1 VSSAGAASPRP
12 RTLQLVRPDERPIS
26 RARTDL
32 RTRRTLALLL
42 GSTAFLVGSGLVMVL
57 SASSVSAFAE
67 YGDSFLFVQ
76 RQAAYAVVGVLALLV
91 TSRMRYD
98 AWRRLAGPFL
108 LVTMAMLVL
117 VLIPAHGIEAYGSS
131 RWFQLG
137 PVTVQPSELAKLSLI
152 VFAAATLA
160 RSRTKVDDL
169 RQLAVPLLPIS
180 VVVCGLVMMQ
190 PDLGTT
196 VILAVTMFALAFA
209 AGVRLRYL
217 TFASVIGALIGA
229 GLIMSADYRRVR
241 FLAFLHPWA
250 DVKNTGYQLAQSLY
264 ALGSG
269 GWMGVGL
276 GASRQKWQYVPNAH
290 TDFIFSIL
298 GEELGLL
305 GELVVLVAF
314 GALIFAGIRIAANA
328 KDVFGRLLAAGIVSW
343 FGLQTL
349 INLGAVTGLLPITGV
364 PLPFLSYGGS
374 SLVVSLAAVG
384 VLVSIARAS
393 ARAPARGSARAPAR
407 ATSGRPEPRRRGRAE
422 PTPPMR
428 GGRRRP
434 AVRRA
439 PALGRGS
446 SR

>member
-1 VSSAGAASPRP
+1 MSTIGAASPRP
-12 RTLQLVRPDERPIS
+12 RALRLVRPDERPFVS
-26 RARTDL
+26 RARADA

-76 RQAAYAVVGVLALLV
+76 RQAAYAVVGVLALIL
-91 TSRMRYD
+91 TSRMRYG
-98 AWRRLAGPFL
+98 AWKRLAGPLL
-108 LVTMAMLVL
+108 LVTVAMLVL
-117 VLIPAHGIEAYGSS
+117 VLIPAHGIEAYGAS
-131 RWFQLG
+131 RWFRLG
-137 PVTVQPSELAKLSLI
+137 PVTVQPSEIAKLALL

-160 RSRTKVDDL
+160 RSRRKLDDL
-169 RQLAVPLLPIS
+169 RQLALPLLPICA
-180 VVVCGLVMMQ
+180 VVCGLVMMQ

-196 VILAVTMFALAFA
+196 VILAVTMFTLLFA

-217 TFASVIGALIGA
+217 TLASVIAAVIGA

-241 FLAFLHPWA
+241 FLAFLHPWE

-269 GWMGVGL
+269 GWIGVGL

-298 GEELGLL
+298 GEELGLI
-305 GELVVLVAF
+305 GEIVVLAAF

-393 ARAPARGSARAPAR
+393 ARGTGRSTGDRSAEPASTSRRSPRAHRAPAR
-407 ATSGRPEPRRRGRAE
+407 RTPVPARGR
-422 PTPPMR
+422 
-428 GGRRRP
+428 
-434 AVRRA
+434 
-439 PALGRGS
+439 